1 MTLKADDVSHHLQP
15 EPKHQNRFCKRS
27 RAWVVPV
34 FRHRQEQCF
43 EKELRAHTYR
53 TQEIPPLY
61 NTRLLPYSALLLLAA
76 VRSTTAVSSSL
87 RLAEIRL
94 ASERPQGAVCR
105 ALRVPR
111 RSAVALDFGKAFH
124 SYSLPNVV
132 GAENQPK
139 SLNLT
144 VKQMRG
150 I

>member
-1 MTLKADDVSHHLQP
+1 M
-15 EPKHQNRFCKRS
+15 
-27 RAWVVPV
+27 PV
-34 FRHRQEQCF
+34 FRHRQEQCC

-61 NTRLLPYSALLLLAA
+61 TRLLPYSALLLLTA

-87 RLAEIRL
+87 RLA
-94 ASERPQGAVCR
+94 ERPQGAVCR

-124 SYSLPNVV
+124 SCSLPNVV